1 MSTEQLLSAHV
12 YTAAEQFLGKLPG
25 NYLEIGV
32 FNGVCTAQLGRNFE
46 SKIIY
51 AIDPFIED
59 GYTLG
64 ASHVAQGQSMPNQR
78 DACHKNIDGLEN
90 VVLFEMT
97 SKEFADI
104 LTDEMIS
111 DMDIS
116 WVTIDGSH
124 HYDDVTVDY
133 KLAMRLIGSRQ
144 GVIVF
149 DDMAHIGVRRAYYE
163 FMAEYAD
170 RINPVGGEIY
180 LADGG
185 ARVVIVNGV

>member
-1 MSTEQLLSAHV
+1 MNTEKLLSAHV

-32 FNGVCTAQLGRNFE
+32 FNGVGTARLGRGFT

-59 GYTLG
+59 GYTVG
-64 ASHVAQGQSMPNQR
+64 ASRVEQGQPMPSQR
-78 DACHKNIDGLEN
+78 DACHNNIQGLDN
-90 VVLFEMT
+90 IILFEMT
-97 SKEFADI
+97 SEDFVSI
-104 LTDEMIS
+104 LTDEMVT
-111 DMDIS
+111 DMNIS

-124 HYDDVTVDY
+124 HYNDVVIDY
-133 KLAMRLIGSRQ
+133 KLAMRLIGDRA

-163 FMAEYAD
+163 FMAQYAE
-170 RINPVGGEIY
+170 RVNPVGGEIY

-185 ARVVIVNGV
+185 ARVVIVNGA